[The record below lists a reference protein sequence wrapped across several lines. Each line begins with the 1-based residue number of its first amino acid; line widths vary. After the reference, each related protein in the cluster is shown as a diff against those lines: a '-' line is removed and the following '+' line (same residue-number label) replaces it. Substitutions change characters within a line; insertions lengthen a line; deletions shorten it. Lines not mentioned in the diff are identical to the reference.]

1 MKKTLLTI
9 GLISTLILSWCGE
22 KPMTEAEQAQK
33 YWMTMEEF
41 QDTKEAA
48 ARMNMTMDQ
57 HMNMWDGNMKW
68 MDHWD
73 MDM

>member
-1 MKKTLLTI
+1 
-9 GLISTLILSWCGE
+9 
-22 KPMTEAEQAQK
+22 
-33 YWMTMEEF
+33 MTMEEF

-68 MDHWD
+68 MEHWD